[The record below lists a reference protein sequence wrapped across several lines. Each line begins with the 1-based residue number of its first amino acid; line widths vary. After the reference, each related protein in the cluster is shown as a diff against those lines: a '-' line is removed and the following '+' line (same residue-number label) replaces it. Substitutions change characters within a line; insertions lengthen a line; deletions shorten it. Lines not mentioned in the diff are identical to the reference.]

1 MRETKERLNIYILA
15 GGFGTRLSDII
26 KDVPKPMAPI
36 GDIPFLEYQIGLIKK
51 YIEDYQL
58 ILLTHY
64 KSEIIEK
71 HFLNN
76 DKVIVIKEESPLGT
90 GGAIK
95 NAMKIVNQPATSP
108 SLILNGDSYIDVNY
122 KKFIDDS
129 IGSINILCTFQKK
142 CERSSTLEIQ
152 NKIISKFNKQGV
164 KKRDSY
170 ISTGCYY
177 LKDSSIL
184 QNYPKEYFMIE
195 NLFEE
200 ICSGNNLHAYTYK
213 GYFIDI
219 GIPEDYYRFC
229 ELIRN
234 EC

>member
-1 MRETKERLNIYILA
+1 M
-15 GGFGTRLSDII
+15 
-26 KDVPKPMAPI
+26 
-36 GDIPFLEYQIGLIKK
+36 
-51 YIEDYQL
+51 
-58 ILLTHY
+58 
-64 KSEIIEK
+64 
-71 HFLNN
+71 
-76 DKVIVIKEESPLGT
+76 
-90 GGAIK
+90 
-95 NAMKIVNQPATSP
+95 
-108 SLILNGDSYIDVNY
+108 ILNGDSYIDVNY

-142 CERSSTLEIQ
+142 CERSNTLEIQ

-200 ICSGNNLHAYTYK
+200 ICSGNNLHAYTPIK
-213 GYFIDI
+213 DTL
-219 GIPEDYYRFC
+219 
-229 ELIRN
+229 LI
-234 EC
+234 